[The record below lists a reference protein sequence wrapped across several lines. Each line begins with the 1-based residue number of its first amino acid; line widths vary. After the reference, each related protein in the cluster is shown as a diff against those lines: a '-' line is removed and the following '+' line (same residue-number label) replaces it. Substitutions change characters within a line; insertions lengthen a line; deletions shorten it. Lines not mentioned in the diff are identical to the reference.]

1 MYHVE
6 RTVQEAGTLFGDGS
20 HIIYVNGSYKN
31 DNDPVGK
38 LMHDFRCTSA
48 ADMFYQELADPVRHF
63 KETEGGRSQVC
74 KAVEEFSEK
83 IAVER
88 ANEEKNSIAVKMLK
102 AGKYALEE
110 ISNLTGLTLLEVQDL
125 QRTLQVVMKTKQT
138 KKAEQETESRE
149 TALIVGFSALIKQC
163 DTF

>member
-1 MYHVE
+1 M
-6 RTVQEAGTLFGDGS
+6 
-20 HIIYVNGSYKN
+20 
-31 DNDPVGK
+31 
-38 LMHDFRCTSA
+38 
-48 ADMFYQELADPVRHF
+48 
-63 KETEGGRSQVC
+63 C

-125 QRTLQVVMKTKQT
+125 QKTL
-138 KKAEQETESRE
+138 
-149 TALIVGFSALIKQC
+149 
-163 DTF
+163 